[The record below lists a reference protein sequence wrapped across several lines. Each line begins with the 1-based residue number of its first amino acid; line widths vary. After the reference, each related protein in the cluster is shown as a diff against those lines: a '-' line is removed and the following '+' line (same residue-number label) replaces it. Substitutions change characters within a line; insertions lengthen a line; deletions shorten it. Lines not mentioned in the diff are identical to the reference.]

1 MIMSKII
8 GTSKVAINRKIS
20 LIKAVADKI
29 GADEGDLI
37 VFLEC
42 EDGSILIQKG

>member
-1 MIMSKII
+1 MRKPL

-20 LIKAVADKI
+20 LIKAVAEKL

-37 VFLEC
+37 VFY
-42 EDGSILIQKG
+42 EDGDRVYIEKVVL